1 VSLPGQ
7 VESATPS
14 VPGFDCD
21 TILSA
26 SLARAFY
33 QQGYKF
39 CFRYLSREAQSGQD
53 LTELEA
59 TDILNSGLAV
69 MPVQHVRRQGWSP
82 DQNLGQQDGQNA
94 AQNSQFVGFPAGVSV
109 WCDLEGVNAAAHAP
123 DVIDYCEAWYEAVL
137 AAGYLPGL
145 YVGACAQLTGQQLS
159 DLSFQHYWRSQSRVP
174 EIPNRGYQLVQLFPS
189 IEINGV
195 SVDIDIAQDDKK
207 NGQAQWLRLEVGF
220 KQQQIL
226 SAARKSGHVGRSYK
240 AKR

>member
-14 VPGFDCD
+14 VPGFDCN
-21 TILSA
+21 TTLPA

-33 QQGYKF
+33 KQGYKF
-39 CFRYLSREAQSGQD
+39 CFRYLSRETESAHD
-53 LTELEA
+53 LSELEA

-94 AQNSQFVGFPAGVSV
+94 AQNAQLVGFPAGVSV
-109 WCDLEGVNAAAHAP
+109 WCDLEEVNRAAQAQ
-123 DVIDYCEAWYEAVL
+123 DVIDYCEAWYEAVQ
-137 AAGYLPGL
+137 AGGYVPGV
-145 YVGACAQLTGQQLS
+145 YVGARALLTGQQLA

-174 EIPNRGYQLVQLFPS
+174 EIPNRGYQLIQLFPS

-195 SVDIDIAQDDKK
+195 SVDIDIAQDDEKG
-207 NGQAQWLRLEVGF
+207 GQAPWLRLEIG
-220 KQQQIL
+220 
-226 SAARKSGHVGRSYK
+226 S
-240 AKR
+240 